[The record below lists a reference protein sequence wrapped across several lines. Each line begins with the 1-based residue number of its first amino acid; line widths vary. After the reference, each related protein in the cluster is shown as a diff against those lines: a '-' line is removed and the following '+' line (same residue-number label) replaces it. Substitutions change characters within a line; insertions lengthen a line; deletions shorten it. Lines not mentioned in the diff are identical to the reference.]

1 MGEWKTVFE
10 DEVEGR
16 LVTVR
21 VYETEQDE
29 DEDDGLPMRVVATP
43 VDDYEDG
50 PEQSEEGQTLAT
62 KPKVADGPIT
72 LEPSTLDDL
81 EEGLIEVGFSPKAAA
96 WIAEKIPE

>member
-16 LVTVR
+16 LVIVR
-21 VYETEQDE
+21 VYENEHDE
-29 DEDDGLPMRVVATP
+29 DGDDGLPMRVVAAP
-43 VDDYEDG
+43 IDNHADE
-50 PEQSEEGQTLAT
+50 PEEPKDGQTLVAR
-62 KPKVADGPIT
+62 PKMAGGPIT

-96 WIAEKIPE
+96 WIVDKVPE